1 MKSLIAAAIAVIV
14 VGYSASADAACYRF
28 DKAPS
33 DVYVCVKGDGF
44 DDRKKA
50 KKICDEKS
58 NKDCGNVGS
67 YSSSCHSNIDKCYD
81 ENGKASRSLS
91 GY

>member
-1 MKSLIAAAIAVIV
+1 MKKLTAAVFAAVLLSSAAAK
-14 VGYSASADAACYRF
+14 ASCYHF
-28 DKAPS
+28 EKAPN
-33 DVYVCVKGDGF
+33 DVYVCVHGDSF

-50 KKICDEKS
+50 KAICDKGTG
-58 NKDCGNVGS
+58 KDCGNVGS

-81 ENGKASRSLS
+81 ENGNAKRDLS